1 MMAARAPKVAK
12 KVVKKAAPKKAA
24 PKKVVKK
31 AAPKKA
37 APKKAAPAKKKEQ
50 GVRFWAPG
58 FGPGPLPNGGQI
70 FFSEWS
76 DIKQAFAMEL
86 IGGAKGNVKSP
97 GGKAPLF
104 GGLGLPL

>member
-24 PKKVVKK
+24 PKNV
-31 AAPKKA
+31 PKKA